1 MGGTNKRRRPAV
13 TRVSSPGG
21 ANKRAV
27 VSREDRIKSR
37 QQLGKLRN
45 LLMQPNLRARYERAV
60 QRFFLFE
67 RLSGAYFSKW
77 PFDLD
82 DGLASFIEHLWQE
95 GEPRYWGEDT
105 VSGFTKFV
113 PSLRGTFTVSW
124 SLITAWQRHELPQ
137 RCVPIN
143 LQTIK
148 AFCGYAVYLGEP
160 EFALTLAIGYHGI
173 LRTAEMYHIAI
184 GDMEIDHRKSTA
196 VLTLPQSKSGTRYN
210 VIESVVLDEP
220 AILRRWKD
228 MTEGMLP
235 GDLLFPQGPRHF
247 RKLFD
252 DIAFKLELPKGLL
265 FKPYSVRR
273 GAATAFFRE
282 TGSMSKTCVRGRWNN
297 EKSCRIYVNEA
308 VQSLAALR
316 QTDRCTQLLEHWS
329 THADAWFQ
337 R

>member
-1 MGGTNKRRRPAV
+1 MGGTMRRRRPV
-13 TRVSSPGG
+13 VKRVSSPGG
-21 ANKRAV
+21 ANRRAV
-27 VSREDRIKSR
+27 VSREDRIKTR
-37 QQLGKLRN
+37 QQLGKLRDM
-45 LLMQPNLRARYERAV
+45 LISPNLKTRYERAV

-67 RLSGAYFSKW
+67 RLSGECFSKSTL
-77 PFDLD
+77 DLD

-113 PSLRGTFTVSW
+113 PALRGSFTVSW
-124 SLITAWQRHELPQ
+124 SLITAWQRNELPQ
-137 RCVPIN
+137 RCVPID

-148 AFCGYAVYLGEP
+148 AFCGYAVHLGEP

-173 LRTAEMYHIAI
+173 LRTAEMYNIAI
-184 GDMEIDHRKSTA
+184 GDLEIDRRKARA

-220 AILRRWKD
+220 AILRRWKNFA
-228 MTEGMLP
+228 EGKLP
-235 GDLLFPQGPRHF
+235 GDLLFPQGSRHF

-252 DIAFKLELPKGLL
+252 DIALQLELPKGLL

-297 EKSCRIYVNEA
+297 EKSCRIYINDA

-316 QTDRCTQLLEHWS
+316 QSDRCTQLLEHWS
-329 THADAWFQ
+329 TTADAWFQ